1 MNLYRTIEKTDK
13 YALTKRFRYD
23 LQLQVS
29 MYSLMHVDPE
39 TMVKEDYFTD
49 TFFWK
54 LQENVNPRTS
64 PKTLDWIQLHKFI
77 RL

>member
-29 MYSLMHVDPE
+29 MYSLMRIDPE

-49 TFFWK
+49 TLFLETTRK
-54 LQENVNPRTS
+54 CQPQDQSQNIG
-64 PKTLDWIQLHKFI
+64 LDSVKYV
-77 RL
+77 